1 MHPEPHHYH
10 LLPRARQLHVGWYL
24 LPLTLM
30 IISGTATMA
39 VLLETGNSVILLFPI
54 RLRKSHSHAH
64 CLAGEWTAQTL
75 LWLLWSLLKCSSSAA
90 HSVNSPTLQRLLRR
104 WLPSPTK
111 QNSCSPSFISLHSI
125 CHFLTCY
132 PCFISCYIFPQ
143 KLTQSQEQ
151 VYCHGAW
158 TLWVT

>member
-39 VLLETGNSVILLFPI
+39 VLLETGNSAILLFPI

-64 CLAGEWTAQTL
+64 CLAAEWTAQTL

-132 PCFISCYIFPQ
+132 PFVLSLVTFSHRSLHNLRSRFI
-143 KLTQSQEQ
+143 
-151 VYCHGAW
+151 VMVHGHFG
-158 TLWVT
+158 